1 MSPCAACVAAFA
13 TGYAF
18 LFAPRKL
25 GWRGE
30 AALVL
35 RGCSDNALSFVLFNM
50 LGIMPALLG
59 CVAWPVLR
67 NNEANVSVSGALLD
81 CCAFLYGLWV
91 GL

>member
-1 MSPCAACVAAFA
+1 MVYPDMPDRTTLILDSESTACCAAFV
-13 TGYAF
+13 TGYTF
-18 LFAPRKL
+18 LLAPREL

-59 CVAWPVLR
+59 SVAWPVLR
-67 NNEANVSVSGALLD
+67 NKNATVS
-81 CCAFLYGLWV
+81 
-91 GL
+91 